1 MGRRSD
7 HSREELEALV
17 LAEGRGHL
25 AEAGLARFSA
35 REVAK
40 RVGYSIGTLYN
51 LFGSVDGLL
60 TAINRETLRRW
71 TQELRD
77 RLDAGGGDRLAELVG
92 GYFALAEAHPH
103 LWAAVYEHHG
113 TDAGPAA
120 AAYHADAAALMAVA
134 QAEVAARV
142 PGAAPEEAAALTRS
156 LLAAV
161 HGHCHFAVHQTFGF
175 LGGSAPA
182 EAALARVREAVEAAQ
197 RRTAS

>member
-7 HSREELEALV
+7 HTREELAAMLV
-17 LAEGRGHL
+17 AAGREHL

-60 TAINRETLRRW
+60 TAINGQTLRRW
-71 TQELRD
+71 AHELRA
-77 RLDAGGGDRLAELVG
+77 RLEGGGGDRLAELVH
-92 GYFALAEAHPH
+92 GYFAFAEANPR

-113 TDAGPAA
+113 TEAGPAVA
-120 AAYHADAAALMAVA
+120 LYQADAAALMAVVE
-134 QAEVAARV
+134 AEVEAHL
-142 PGAAPEEAAALTRS
+142 PGSPREETAALTRS

-175 LGGSAPA
+175 LGASAPA
-182 EAALARVREAVEAAQ
+182 EAALARVREAVDAA
-197 RRTAS
+197 RRRGTA